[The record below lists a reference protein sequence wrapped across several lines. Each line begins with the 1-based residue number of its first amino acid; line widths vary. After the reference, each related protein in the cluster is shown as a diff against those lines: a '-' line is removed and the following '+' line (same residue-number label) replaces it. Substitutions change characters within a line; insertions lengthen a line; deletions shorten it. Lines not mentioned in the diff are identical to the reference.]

1 LAISDRP
8 TFTGRGDVSVELF
21 IDEFDGDL
29 YDEIVEV
36 RLLERLRGIYRFP
49 SANALKEQME
59 KDRLA
64 ARQILR

>member
-1 LAISDRP
+1 M
-8 TFTGRGDVSVELF
+8 SVELF
-21 IDEFDGDL
+21 IDEFNGDL